1 MPQID
6 LLINSN
12 YRKVQRSCNRAE
24 KSKPKGGRQMA
35 RVAPLTEIDLTVDEM
50 MKYVARFKEQKSTSK
65 SFIDTRI
72 AGHERDIFSIIG
84 AGVIEDPDLRPR
96 IPAQD
101 FHLSI
106 VKAEPGKGASLH
118 SHLTQEVFM
127 PLTGRW
133 AIFWGPKGDR
143 EVILE
148 QYDVISLPIHIMRG
162 FRNAGEQTAL
172 LLAVVG
178 GHDPG
183 FVGWPEE
190 MKEKA
195 RGAGFE
201 LTDNGTFR
209 EIAPAR

>member
-1 MPQID
+1 
-6 LLINSN
+6 
-12 YRKVQRSCNRAE
+12 
-24 KSKPKGGRQMA
+24 MA
-35 RVAPLTEIDLTVDEM
+35 RVAPLTDIDFTVDEM
-50 MKYVARFKEQKSTSK
+50 MKHVARFKEQKSTSK

-72 AGHERDIFSIIG
+72 PGHERDIFSIIG
-84 AGVIEDPDLRPR
+84 AGVLEDPELKPS
-96 IPAQD
+96 IPAED
-101 FHLSI
+101 FHLSV

-127 PLTGRW
+127 PLSGRW
-133 AIFWGPKGDR
+133 AIFWGPQGGR

-148 QYDVISLPIHIMRG
+148 QYDVISVPTHVMRG

-183 FVGWPEE
+183 KVGWPEE

-195 RGAGFE
+195 RATGFE
-201 LTDNGTFR
+201 LTEDGTFR

>member
-1 MPQID
+1 
-6 LLINSN
+6 
-12 YRKVQRSCNRAE
+12 
-24 KSKPKGGRQMA
+24 MA
-35 RVAPLTEIDLTVDEM
+35 RVAPLTDTDFTYDEM
-50 MKYVARFKEQKSTSK
+50 MKHVARFKEQKSTAK

-72 AGHERDIFSIIG
+72 PGHERDIFSIVG
-84 AGVIEDPDLRPR
+84 AGVLEDPDLNPS

-133 AIFWGPKGDR
+133 AVYWGPKGDK

-148 QYDVISLPIHIMRG
+148 PYDVISLPIYVMRG
-162 FRNAGEQTAL
+162 FRNAGTQTAL

-178 GHDPG
+178 EHDPG
-183 FVGWPEE
+183 KVGWPAE
-190 MKEKA
+190 MKRKA
-195 RGAGFE
+195 RSAGFE
-201 LTDNGTFR
+201 LTDEGTFR
-209 EIAPAR
+209 EIAPSQ